1 MCNFIG
7 QASHLPS
14 PPTKEKRNHQPSQAL
29 TVQASS
35 SVLYRIV
42 LPSASQHPSP
52 PYSGRIPWSFLLLV
66 PGPHVDEQALHL
78 LHGTHLQSTGEWIRP
93 HHHQKHHHKHPYNH
107 DDQRYHYPPR
117 QRGALVYIFDWKQ
130 RQIQFSSLEEQHL
143 FKRETWRI
151 GTATACVPAKKQ
163 NQKRQQY
170 QGHHPCDCRVL
181 QIIAFMKCS
190 FEVW

>member
-1 MCNFIG
+1 MTNHHMPWQCKP
-7 QASHLPS
+7 LPLSCTVLCCPQRPSIQVPHIPEEFHEVFCFLFPDHKWTNRRSTCSMEPTCS
-14 PPTKEKRNHQPSQAL
+14 PLQSE
-29 TVQASS
+29 
-35 SVLYRIV
+35 
-42 LPSASQHPSP
+42 
-52 PYSGRIPWSFLLLV
+52 SGRITMSI
-66 PGPHVDEQALHL
+66 H
-78 LHGTHLQSTGEWIRP
+78 
-93 HHHQKHHHKHPYNH
+93 NH
-107 DDQRYHYPPR
+107 DDQHYHYHPR
-117 QRGALVYIFDWKQ
+117 QRGSLVYIFDWKQ